1 VESEKGV
8 MPFESKAKI
17 ASGIRGFIRTSI
29 ENLLREELAA

>member
-17 ASGIRGFIRTSI
+17 ASGIRGFK
-29 ENLLREELAA
+29 NLLREELAA